1 MDNTL
6 TIAEI
11 KRRGMAA
18 IDEGL
23 RHGPVHIVKRNKLAA
38 VVLSE
43 DDYQRL
49 TNGKTKS
56 PVALLPP
63 PQAQQSPVDAALVI
77 AFFDASALIYLI
89 EGKEPFARKVRGQ
102 LAVATKEHSISVP
115 A

>member
-1 MDNTL
+1 MNNTL

-56 PVALLPP
+56 PSGMTAVQWLLNQPAVGKRSKV
-63 PQAQQSPVDAALVI
+63 QIDAGL
-77 AFFDASALIYLI
+77 
-89 EGKEPFARKVRGQ
+89 KVER
-102 LAVATKEHSISVP
+102 AW
-115 A
+115 